1 MKKISIIDR
10 LQAVIDN
17 EHGTISF
24 HFEDGSTQHQPINPV
39 FFQDEKGK
47 QLDLNKV
54 AIKINDIAHDL
65 GAKYYIVE

>member
-10 LQAVIDN
+10 LQDVIDN
-17 EHGTISF
+17 EHGSISF
-24 HFEDGSTQHQPINPV
+24 HFEDGSVQHQPINPL
-39 FFQDEKGK
+39 FFQDEKGN

-54 AIKINDIAHDL
+54 AIKINEIAHDL